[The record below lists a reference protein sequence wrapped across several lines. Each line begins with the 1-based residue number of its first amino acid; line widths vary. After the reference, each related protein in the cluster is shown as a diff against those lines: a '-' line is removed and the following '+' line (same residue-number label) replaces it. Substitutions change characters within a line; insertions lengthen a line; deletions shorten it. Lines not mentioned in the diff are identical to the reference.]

1 MKKVFVIIISLV
13 LCVLAVLFVG
23 KKAVNGGLR
32 SYNADTPQAAVA
44 LEFGNEP
51 TELLCEPVTLTASGK
66 EFCLLVYP
74 DGKDEFCVAFTEK
87 KNGKYA
93 YIYQNT
99 FTSDEITDKF
109 GLTAFDIYRGCDA
122 VFGIMQ
128 GERDTVVVN
137 GTTEANT
144 AEFRFSG
151 KTFKLW
157 YASVD
162 GGFDAVEKVEYR
174 K

>member
-1 MKKVFVIIISLV
+1 MKRVFVIIISLV

-23 KKAVNGGLR
+23 KKTVNGGLR

-99 FTSDEITDKF
+99 FTSDEITDNF

-122 VFGIMQ
+122 VFGVMPD
-128 GERDTVVVN
+128 GHDTVVIN
-137 GTTEANT
+137 GGIQSEAVS
-144 AEFRFSG
+144 FGFSG